1 VYAKTTEDRRQTF
14 DLQTPAR
21 SSQTRFGA
29 EVGKEKIVQPIRHR
43 IIEILKE
50 NGTATVAELAIELG
64 MAQVS
69 VRHHLDILIGED
81 LVTASGVRRRNGA
94 GRPSQ
99 IYALAPGASKLFP
112 QAHEALAGEMLREIK
127 IMLPPDEVKSMF
139 RRLAERAARD
149 APPVHPGQSLED
161 RLDQVADFL
170 SEKGY
175 TARWEARDGRYELYT
190 CNCPYAGVADRHPEV
205 CEMDHALVQSLIPA
219 QTALVRCEG
228 GHSTGTLRCTYAV
241 EPRAEPV
248 AVR

>member
-1 VYAKTTEDRRQTF
+1 M
-14 DLQTPAR
+14 
-21 SSQTRFGA
+21 
-29 EVGKEKIVQPIRHR
+29 QPIRHR

-50 NGTATVAELAIELG
+50 NGTATVAELAADLG

-99 IYALAPGASKLFP
+99 IYSLAPGASKLFP

-127 IMLPPDEVKSMF
+127 AMLPSDEVRGMF
-139 RRLAERAARD
+139 RRLAERTARE
-149 APPVHPGQSLED
+149 APPARPDQPLEE

-175 TARWEARDGRYELYT
+175 TARWELREGHYELHT

-205 CEMDHALVQSLIPA
+205 CEMDHALIQFLVPS
-219 QTALVRCEG
+219 TASVHCEG
-228 GHSTGTLRCTYAV
+228 AHTGTPRCTYVIELQPADKPVTASEAV
-241 EPRAEPV
+241 L
-248 AVR
+248 VR

>member
-1 VYAKTTEDRRQTF
+1 M
-14 DLQTPAR
+14 
-21 SSQTRFGA
+21 
-29 EVGKEKIVQPIRHR
+29 QPIRHR

-50 NGTATVAELAIELG
+50 NGTATVAELATELG

-127 IMLPPDEVKSMF
+127 GMLSPEEIKNMF
-139 RRLAERAARD
+139 RRLAERAARE
-149 APPVHPGQSLED
+149 APVGRADQPLEE
-161 RLDQVADFL
+161 RLDQVAGFL

-175 TARWEARDGRYELYT
+175 TARWEVHDGQYELTT
-190 CNCPYAGVADRHPEV
+190 CNCPYAGVAERHPEV
-205 CEMDHALVQSLIPA
+205 CEMDHALVQFLIP
-219 QTALVRCEG
+219 TMTSVRCEG
-228 GHSTGTLRCTYAV
+228 SHTTNSTRCTYVIDVQPAA
-241 EPRAEPV
+241 RPV
-248 AVR
+248 ALPEAALAR

>member
-1 VYAKTTEDRRQTF
+1 M
-14 DLQTPAR
+14 
-21 SSQTRFGA
+21 
-29 EVGKEKIVQPIRHR
+29 QPIRHR

-50 NGTATVAELAIELG
+50 NGTATVAELAAELG

-127 IMLPPDEVKSMF
+127 SMLPPDEVRGMF
-139 RRLAERAARD
+139 RRLAERAARE
-149 APPVHPGQSLED
+149 APPVQPGQSLEE

-175 TARWEARDGRYELYT
+175 TARWEMRDGRYELHT

-205 CEMDHALVQSLIPA
+205 CEMDHALVQYLIPQ
-219 QTALVRCEG
+219 QTASVHCEG
-228 GHSTGTLRCTYAV
+228 SHSTGSVRCVYLI
-241 EPRAEPV
+241 EPQFEPV
-248 AVR
+248 PAR

>member
-1 VYAKTTEDRRQTF
+1 M
-14 DLQTPAR
+14 
-21 SSQTRFGA
+21 
-29 EVGKEKIVQPIRHR
+29 QPIRHR

-50 NGTATVAELAIELG
+50 NGTATVAELATELG

-99 IYALAPGASKLFP
+99 IYSLAPGASKLFP

-127 IMLPPDEVKSMF
+127 SILPPEEVRGLF
-139 RRLAERAARD
+139 RRLAERAARE
-149 APPVHPGQSLED
+149 APPVQPGQTLEE
-161 RLDQVADFL
+161 RLDQVAEFL

-175 TARWEARDGRYELYT
+175 TARWEQHEDHYELVT

-205 CEMDHALVQSLIPA
+205 CEMDHALVQYLIPMHA
-219 QTALVRCEG
+219 ATVHCDGAHTSGTTRCIYVIEPQAMQ
-228 GHSTGTLRCTYAV
+228 GHPVMQPLEAV
-241 EPRAEPV
+241 AAR
-248 AVR
+248 

>member
-1 VYAKTTEDRRQTF
+1 M
-14 DLQTPAR
+14 
-21 SSQTRFGA
+21 
-29 EVGKEKIVQPIRHR
+29 QPIRHR

-99 IYALAPGASKLFP
+99 IYSLAPGASKLFP

-127 IMLPPDEVKSMF
+127 AMLPPEEVKGMF
-139 RRLAERAARD
+139 RRLAQRTAREAPEPRAD
-149 APPVHPGQSLED
+149 QPLEE
-161 RLDQVADFL
+161 RLDQVATFL

-175 TARWEARDGRYELYT
+175 TARWEQHEGQYELYT

-205 CEMDHALVQSLIPA
+205 CEMDHALVQYLIPS
-219 QTALVRCEG
+219 TASVRCEG
-228 GHSTGTLRCTYAV
+228 SHIGGSTRCTYVINLQPAAQPVVLPDAV
-241 EPRAEPV
+241 LAS
-248 AVR
+248 

>member
-1 VYAKTTEDRRQTF
+1 M
-14 DLQTPAR
+14 
-21 SSQTRFGA
+21 
-29 EVGKEKIVQPIRHR
+29 QPIRHR

-50 NGTATVAELAIELG
+50 NGTATVAELAADLG

-99 IYALAPGASKLFP
+99 IYSLAPGASKLFP

-127 IMLPPDEVKSMF
+127 AMLPSDEVRGMF
-139 RRLAERAARD
+139 RRLAERTARE
-149 APPVHPGQSLED
+149 APPARPDQPLEE

-175 TARWEARDGRYELYT
+175 TARWELRDGRYELHT

-205 CEMDHALVQSLIPA
+205 CEMDHALVEFLVPS
-219 QTALVRCEG
+219 TASVRCEG
-228 GHSTGTLRCTYAV
+228 THTGGAPRCTYIIEMQPAAKPAT
-241 EPRAEPV
+241 EPEV
-248 AVR
+248 VLVR

>member
-1 VYAKTTEDRRQTF
+1 M
-14 DLQTPAR
+14 
-21 SSQTRFGA
+21 
-29 EVGKEKIVQPIRHR
+29 QPIRHR

-50 NGTATVAELAIELG
+50 NGTATVAELAAELG

-127 IMLPPDEVKSMF
+127 SILPPEEVKGMF
-139 RRLAERAARD
+139 RRLAERAARE
-149 APPVHPGQSLED
+149 APPAHPGQSLEN
-161 RLDQVADFL
+161 RLEQVAAFL

-175 TARWEARDGRYELYT
+175 TARWEVRDGRYELYT

-205 CEMDHALVQSLIPA
+205 CEMDHALVQCLIPNNSA
-219 QTALVRCEG
+219 TVRCEG
-228 GHSTGTLRCTYAV
+228 GHTTGTVRCTYVIEPQLEAV
-241 EPRAEPV
+241 PV
-248 AVR
+248 R

>member
-1 VYAKTTEDRRQTF
+1 M
-14 DLQTPAR
+14 
-21 SSQTRFGA
+21 
-29 EVGKEKIVQPIRHR
+29 QPIRHR

-50 NGTATVAELAIELG
+50 NATATVAELAGELG

-99 IYALAPGASKLFP
+99 IYTLAPGASKLFP

-127 IMLPPDEVKSMF
+127 AILPPEEVKSMF
-139 RRLAERAARD
+139 RRLAERTARE
-149 APPVHPGQSLED
+149 APTPRADQTLEE

-175 TARWEARDGRYELYT
+175 TARWEVRNGRYELQT

-205 CEMDHALVQSLIPA
+205 CEMDHALVQFLVPGNTS
-219 QTALVRCEG
+219 VRCEG
-228 GHSTGTLRCTYAV
+228 SHVGGSARCTYVIELQPAAQV
-241 EPRAEPV
+241 VPV
-248 AVR
+248 AEAVFAR